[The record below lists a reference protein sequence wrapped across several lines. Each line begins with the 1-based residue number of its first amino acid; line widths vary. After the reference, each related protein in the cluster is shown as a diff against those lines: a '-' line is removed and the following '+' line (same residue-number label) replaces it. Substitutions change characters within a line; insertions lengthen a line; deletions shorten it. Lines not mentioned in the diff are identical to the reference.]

1 MAWKESQILS
11 HGVHRVPPA
20 APPDHLPDDSHWAP
34 EVLGGLGGGP
44 AGICR
49 LGGLV
54 RPQRVQRKEGLPPA
68 APHLSAALAA
78 SQWPEPRASA
88 ATLRRPGS

>member
-1 MAWKESQILS
+1 MNLHTGDS
-11 HGVHRVPPA
+11 
-20 APPDHLPDDSHWAP
+20 DSHWAP

-54 RPQRVQRKEGLPPA
+54 RPQRVQRKEVPKEDTDG
-68 APHLSAALAA
+68 APL
-78 SQWPEPRASA
+78 
-88 ATLRRPGS
+88 GK